1 MGTENVTVIVAVLAG
16 DGKIVVVV
24 TMVETVVAPSPAVG
38 TSVIAWVNVDVIVVR
53 GMGGYV

>member
-1 MGTENVTVIVAVLAG
+1 MGTENVTVTVAVLAG
-16 DGKIVVVV
+16 CGTIVVVV
-24 TMVETVVAPSPAVG
+24 RMVVVPSPAVG